1 MARGSVQSGVR
12 AFICACLGVA
22 VVPGAYAAAQDAVVR
37 PRTCLVLGG
46 GGARG
51 AAHVGLLKVL
61 EREHIP
67 VDCIVGT
74 SMGAVVGALYASGY
88 TADRIAQILQETDW
102 SAVLHDSPPRN
113 ERSMRRKED
122 DLRLLGGVQVGIRD
136 GKVALPRGLIQG
148 QRIESM
154 LRQYLLPQ
162 WQHGNF
168 DDLSI
173 PFRAIATDLLTG
185 EKVVFASG
193 DLATAVRA
201 SMSVPGVFAPVRLDG
216 RLLVD
221 GGVVDNVPIDEARQL
236 GAQRLIVSRVGT
248 PLFTEEQLTSPLAV
262 SEQMT
267 HMLMKRIVEAQL
279 ETLGPDDMLLVPDLA
294 DITSQDFNRS
304 AQAIR
309 LGQAAAEQALAGLR
323 RFAVDEAD
331 YAAFRNRRDLSP
343 WQPPDIEFIE
353 VKRKETRTP
362 DYVAERIGQTIGQ
375 PLNVAQL
382 KQDVAR
388 IYGEGRYEQV
398 QWHLEERD
406 GLQGVVIEPQDKRWG
421 PGFLNLALRLSDD
434 FDGTSNYQLNL
445 EYTRTGLTSR
455 GAELRLRAGLGEVQ
469 QAFAEYYLPFGLG
482 GRQSVSLYANHR
494 ATNRDIRLEDGPAL
508 ATYRY
513 SQLLGGLR
521 WAWSPQSDWEVALF
535 AERGKEGLD
544 LKVGDV
550 DQLGEYHAD
559 LGSLGAQLRHDTID
573 SSAFPSKGQR
583 LSLTYQAFLDALGAD
598 SSAGVARLQWDRAWS
613 LGGNRLMG
621 GLRLSS
627 ANGSDQLLAGYGFL
641 GGLANLSGFPE
652 QSIFAP
658 QTALARTV
666 FYRRIAHADSLLTI
680 PLYVGGSLEW
690 GGFWG
695 RRRDVDIRDMMVA
708 GSAFVGA
715 QTFLGPI
722 YLGYGRAEGGAA
734 SLYLTFGSLLR
745 TLDGF

>member
-1 MARGSVQSGVR
+1 MTRDSVHSGVR
-12 AFICACLGVA
+12 AFICACLVVA
-22 VVPGAYAAAQDAVVR
+22 AAPGACAAAQDAGAR

-88 TADRIAQILQETDW
+88 PAERIAQILQETDW
-102 SAVLHDSPPRN
+102 SGVLRDSPPRN

-122 DLRLLGGVQVGIRD
+122 DLRLLGGVQVGIRN
-136 GKVALPRGLIQG
+136 GKVELPRGLIQG

-168 DDLSI
+168 DDLPI

-185 EKVVFASG
+185 EKMVFASG

-221 GGVVDNVPIDEARQL
+221 GGVVDNVPIDEARRL

-248 PLFTEEQLTSPLAV
+248 PLLTEEQLTSPLAV

-267 HMLMKRIVEAQL
+267 HMLMKRIVEEQL
-279 ETLGPDDMLLVPDLA
+279 ATLGPDDELIVPDLA

-323 RFAVDEAD
+323 RFSVGEAD
-331 YAAFRNRRDLSP
+331 YAAFRSRHDLSP
-343 WQPPDIEFIE
+343 WRPPDIEFIE
-353 VKRKETRTP
+353 VKREETRTP
-362 DYVAERIGQTIGQ
+362 DYVAERIGQAVGQ
-375 PLNVAQL
+375 PLDAAQL
-382 KQDVAR
+382 EQDVAR

-406 GLQGVVIEPQDKRWG
+406 GLRGIVIDPRDKRWG
-421 PGFLNLALRLSDD
+421 PDFLNIALRLSDD

-445 EYTRTGLTSR
+445 EYTRTGLSSR

-469 QAFAEYYLPFGLG
+469 QAFAEYYLPFGIG
-482 GRQSVSLYANHR
+482 GRQSVSFYANHR
-494 ATNRDIRLEDGPAL
+494 ATNRDLGFGDGPDL

-521 WAWSPQSDWEVALF
+521 WAWSPQTDWEVALF
-535 AERGKEGLD
+535 AELGKEGLD
-544 LKVGDV
+544 LKVGDA

-559 LGSLGAQLRHDTID
+559 LGSLGVQLRHDTID

-613 LGGNRLMG
+613 LGENRLMG

-627 ANGSDQLLAGYGFL
+627 ANGSDVLLAGYGFL
-641 GGLANLSGFPE
+641 GGLANLSGYPE
-652 QSIFAP
+652 QAIFAP

-695 RRRDVDIRDMMVA
+695 RRRDVDVRDMMLA
-708 GSAFVGA
+708 GSAFVGMK
-715 QTFLGPI
+715 TFLGPI